1 MRGKTKGVLLAY
13 LPSALLVLV
22 GFGVAELLRL
32 AAAAMHEQWPATLA
46 TWLSLAALIAAIA
59 RAFWVSWRLWR
70 PRGVAAVPPASGA
83 RPRSRR
89 QRRWEFKVGACLCG
103 MRAWSLQVL
112 AARVRTQ
119 PSPTS
124 AACLPRQTEG

>member
-59 RAFWVSWRLWR
+59 HAFWVSWRLWR
-70 PRGVAAVPPASGA
+70 PRGVAAVPPAPGA
-83 RPRSRR
+83 RSSARR
-89 QRRWEFKVGACLCG
+89 QRRWDFTGAGL
-103 MRAWSLQVL
+103 
-112 AARVRTQ
+112 
-119 PSPTS
+119 
-124 AACLPRQTEG
+124 

>member
-13 LPSALLVLV
+13 LPSALLVLI

-32 AAAAMHEQWPATLA
+32 AAEAMREQWPATVA

-70 PRGVAAVPPASGA
+70 PRGVTPVPPASGG
-83 RPRSRR
+83 
-89 QRRWEFKVGACLCG
+89 EV
-103 MRAWSLQVL
+103 
-112 AARVRTQ
+112 
-119 PSPTS
+119 
-124 AACLPRQTEG
+124 